1 MAVLDVL
8 EAEPVLAHL
17 DHLGGR
23 LLAILQ
29 EVLDSHRMGQMAGFG
44 SIFQLHFTD
53 APPRN
58 RRDVLAGDHDLLAA
72 VLLGL
77 CAHGILW
84 PPVHPG
90 VVAYGHTEADI
101 ELLAVALDTVVG
113 MVS

>member
-1 MAVLDVL
+1 MTGV
-8 EAEPVLAHL
+8 
-17 DHLGGR
+17 
-23 LLAILQ
+23 
-29 EVLDSHRMGQMAGFG
+29 G
-44 SIFQLHFTD
+44 SIFQMHFTE

-58 RRDVLAGDHDLLAA
+58 RREILAGDLALLGA

-90 VVAYGHTEADI
+90 VVAYGHTESDI
-101 ELLAVALDTVVG
+101 DRTASCLETVME

>member
-1 MAVLDVL
+1 ML
-8 EAEPVLAHL
+8 EHL
-17 DHLGGR
+17 DCLGGR
-23 LLAILQ
+23 LLSTLQ
-29 EVLDSHRMGQMAGFG
+29 EVLDSHRMGQMSGFG

-58 RRDVLAGDHDLLAA
+58 RREVLAGDHDLLTA

-77 CAHGILW
+77 CAHGMLW

-101 ELLAVALDTVVG
+101 DLLAAALDTVLG
-113 MVS
+113 MVA